1 MILKKS
7 VLEDVL
13 ARAMSTGADFAEVF
27 AENTRSNAVRMIDS
41 KVDEISDSTIAGVG
55 IRAFDGLR
63 CVSASTT
70 DLTYGGLMRCAGQV
84 ADVLSEGKAQ
94 ITIRSDG
101 RRTHTPG
108 YTSGEDCAGY
118 GAEVAED
125 RDT

>member
-63 CVSASTT
+63 CLSVPLLLILHT
-70 DLTYGGLMRCAGQV
+70 AG
-84 ADVLSEGKAQ
+84 
-94 ITIRSDG
+94 
-101 RRTHTPG
+101 
-108 YTSGEDCAGY
+108 
-118 GAEVAED
+118 
-125 RDT
+125 

>member
-94 ITIRSDG
+94 DYDSSD
-101 RRTHTPG
+101 
-108 YTSGEDCAGY
+108 
-118 GAEVAED
+118 
-125 RDT
+125 